1 MKHKSLSQMNREKR
15 IDRDRGTSPAVLR
28 SSGPKQRPE
37 RVATT
42 LGVRG
47 GESIRRDVPSNEMK
61 PMTLQEEYRNADV
74 PMPNDLLDAS
84 NTEEFKDNK
93 NVFKDKTISDDYK
106 SGGAYRALLKMFHN
120 NLKEENDNNKK
131 RLRRFL

>member
-1 MKHKSLSQMNREKR
+1 MKHKSLSQMNKEKR

-28 SSGPKQRPE
+28 SSEPKQRPE

-42 LGVRG
+42 LGVRD

-120 NLKEENDNNKK
+120 NLKEENDDNKK
-131 RLRRFL
+131 RSKRV

>member
-42 LGVRG
+42 LGVSD
-47 GESIRRDVPSNEMK
+47 GESIRRDVPADEMK

-131 RLRRFL
+131 RSKGV

>member
-28 SSGPKQRPE
+28 SSEPKQRPE

-42 LGVRG
+42 LGVRD

-131 RLRRFL
+131 RSKRV

>member
-28 SSGPKQRPE
+28 SSEPKQRPE

-42 LGVRG
+42 LGVRD

-84 NTEEFKDNK
+84 NTEEFKYNK

-131 RLRRFL
+131 RSKRV

>member
-1 MKHKSLSQMNREKR
+1 MNREKR

-42 LGVRG
+42 LGVSD
-47 GESIRRDVPSNEMK
+47 GESIRRDVPANEMK

-131 RLRRFL
+131 RSKRV

>member
-1 MKHKSLSQMNREKR
+1 MNREKR

-28 SSGPKQRPE
+28 SSEPKQRPE

-42 LGVRG
+42 LGVRD
-47 GESIRRDVPSNEMK
+47 GESIRRDVPSNEIK

-131 RLRRFL
+131 RSKRV